1 VNPTII
7 VIGGGIVGA
16 SVAYRLSEAGARV
29 TLLDAGR
36 LGGGASVVSFAWLNA
51 SNKPPFPY
59 HFLNVSGMNEYRRLQ
74 HEFGTTPWLHWSGH
88 VEWDSTPQ
96 GPDRLREKVGRLQS
110 WGYPAELLP
119 MRELRDL
126 EPDFVAP
133 NNLDTFAYYPSE
145 GYIDAVALIGTL
157 IGAARDA
164 GAEIVTQCAVTGLVR
179 EGDEIIGV
187 ETSNGV
193 RFEAD
198 VVVDCAGSRAAE
210 IMRMAGLDLPMAP
223 TVGMVAVSAPSAVR
237 LRSIHHDESMNIRPD
252 GAGRIMMRH
261 GDFDQQ
267 VQPGQPVPPELLQDL
282 LARVVKVLP
291 GLAGTPIET
300 ARVTVRPIPGD
311 QYSAIGPVTRLSGL
325 YLAVTHSAA
334 TMGPFLGR
342 LVAQEL
348 LTGAVDPRLAT
359 FRPERLLQPALT

>member
-1 VNPTII
+1 MKPAVVI
-7 VIGGGIVGA
+7 VGGGILGA
-16 SVAYRLSEAGARV
+16 SVAFRLTQGGARV

-36 LGGGASVVSFAWLNA
+36 LGGASVVSFAWLNA

-59 HFLNVSGMNEYRRLQ
+59 HYLNVSGMNEYRRLQ
-74 HEFGTTPWLHWSGH
+74 REFGATPWLHWSGH
-88 VEWDSTPQ
+88 IEWDAAPD
-96 GPDRLREKVGRLQS
+96 GPERLQKKVERLQG

-119 MRELRDL
+119 VRELRDL
-126 EPDFVAP
+126 EPDLVAS
-133 NNLDTFAYYPSE
+133 NGLDAFAYYPGE

-157 IGAARDA
+157 TGAARDG
-164 GAEIVTQCAVTGLVR
+164 GATIVTDCAVTGLVR
-179 EGDEIIGV
+179 EGDDIVGV
-187 ETSNGV
+187 ETSTGSA
-193 RFEAD
+193 FEAD

-237 LRSIHHDESMNIRPD
+237 LRSVHHDETMNIRPD

-267 VQPGQPVPPELLQDL
+267 VQPGEPVPPALLHEL

-291 GLAGTPIET
+291 GLTGTPIET

-311 QYSAIGPVTRLSGL
+311 QYSAIGPVPGMSGL

-342 LVAQEL
+342 LVAREI
-348 LTGAVDPRLAT
+348 LTGEVDPRLAT
-359 FRPERLLQPALT
+359 FRPERLLQAALA

>member
-1 VNPTII
+1 MKPAV
-7 VIGGGIVGA
+7 VVVGGGIVGA
-16 SVAYRLSEAGARV
+16 SVAYRLTQAGARV

-36 LGGGASVVSFAWLNA
+36 LGGGATVVSFAWLNA

-59 HFLNVSGMNEYRRLQ
+59 HYLNVSGMNEYRRLQ
-74 HEFGTTPWLHWSGH
+74 REFGSAPWLHWSGH
-88 VEWDSTPQ
+88 VEWDASPQ
-96 GPDRLREKVGRLQS
+96 GAERLRQKVERLQS

-119 MRELRDL
+119 TSELRIL
-126 EPDFVAP
+126 EPDLVAP
-133 NNLDTFAYYPSE
+133 DGIDTFASYPSE
-145 GYIDAVALIGTL
+145 GYIDTVALVGTL
-157 IGAARDA
+157 TGAAHDS
-164 GAEIVTQCAVTGLVR
+164 GATILTDCAVTGLVR
-179 EGDEIIGV
+179 EGDEIVGV
-187 ETSNGV
+187 ETAAGT
-193 RFEAD
+193 RIEAN

-237 LRSIHHDESMNIRPD
+237 LRSVHHDETMNIRPD

-261 GDFDQQ
+261 GDFDEQ
-267 VQPGQPVPPELLQDL
+267 VQPGTPVPPDLLDQL

-311 QYSAIGPVTRLSGL
+311 QYSAIGPVPGMPGL

-334 TMGPFLGR
+334 TMGPLLGR
-342 LVAQEL
+342 LVAQEV
-348 LTGAVDPRLAT
+348 LTGTVDSRLAT
-359 FRPERLLQPALT
+359 FRPERLLQPATV